1 MRETD
6 WFNYPEDRKKKKFI
20 ITKDGDERR
29 RVMSLVEH
37 RLNETKE
44 EHIAFKMRG
53 MSYAF
58 RVIDKVFG
66 VAYETNIISEQ
77 GRSDWDFLLRGQEVS
92 EVLMTKRIYD
102 DPDARARMVAAV
114 RHSSTM
120 SVYEQAAMQMILGKL
135 GLECISPVPIIKS
148 LSPDFDFPF
157 SMFRYGMWD
166 HFVDPLKP
174 TAEEFLFAM
183 MLEGVHG
190 STPEEKAAIR
200 NAQILVE
207 RESYEANQG

>member
-1 MRETD
+1 MREVD
-6 WFNYPEDRKKKKFI
+6 WFKVPEDQKKKKFI
-20 ITKDGDERR
+20 IVKDGDERR
-29 RVMSLVEH
+29 RVMNLVER
-37 RLNETKE
+37 RLSETKE
-44 EHIAFKMRG
+44 DHISFMMRG

-66 VAYETNIISEQ
+66 VAYETVIISAQ
-77 GRSDWDFLLRGQEVS
+77 GRNDWDYLLRGQEVS

-102 DPDARARMVAAV
+102 DPDARARMVAAL

-148 LSPDFDFPF
+148 LSPDFDFPL

-190 STPEEKAAIR
+190 NTPEEKAAIR

-207 RESYEANQG
+207 RQSNQADQG